1 MFLSPTIFTLTSFI
15 FYVAASFW
23 QNKCA
28 WWRQRTHTHTFCGCQ
43 HIHSIQSGVFVYFYH
58 LLYRALTI
66 TIARCPLYNAKWK
79 LTPNDV
85 CILWSINFATEN
97 THMIVIEEQMKYLW
111 ESHKMCIRWK
121 LMPQIKSGTKSKRM
135 KKKLGHTNKT
145 AFIFTATNAPNV
157 IRLSEFERWI
167 PLRISYAWGSIC
179 PAVFFFW
186 LSFCSCVPVVS
197 ALQFSDSPFYLRNK
211 LLTLFFPRSLDRI
224 WFIWLQRIYRMEFTD
239 SFSLERAAESKKW
252 KKKLRIVRTPNAM
265 WKFTIEINKLAYS
278 FSNGNQLG

>member
-1 MFLSPTIFTLTSFI
+1 
-15 FYVAASFW
+15 
-23 QNKCA
+23 
-28 WWRQRTHTHTFCGCQ
+28 
-43 HIHSIQSGVFVYFYH
+43 
-58 LLYRALTI
+58 
-66 TIARCPLYNAKWK
+66 
-79 LTPNDV
+79 
-85 CILWSINFATEN
+85 
-97 THMIVIEEQMKYLW
+97 MK
-111 ESHKMCIRWK
+111 
-121 LMPQIKSGTKSKRM
+121 
-135 KKKLGHTNKT
+135 
-145 AFIFTATNAPNV
+145 ADATNQEWNKVEANEKKTWPHQQDSIHFHSDKCSECYSVKWIWALNTASDF
-157 IRLSEFERWI
+157 ICMRLDL
-167 PLRISYAWGSIC
+167 PGC
-179 PAVFFFW
+179 FFFW